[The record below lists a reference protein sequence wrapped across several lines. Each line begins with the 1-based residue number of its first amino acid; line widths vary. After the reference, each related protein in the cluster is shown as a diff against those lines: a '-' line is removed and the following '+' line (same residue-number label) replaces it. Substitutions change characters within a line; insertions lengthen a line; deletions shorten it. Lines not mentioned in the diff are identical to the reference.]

1 MLTYGEFLYS
11 LMIERNRKL
20 YFVLN
25 ISGVREVFHQLLEHS
40 LVHYELI
47 HYPPSTVAAAALC
60 LAQRFLPNVLPVE
73 PIYWLVELFSGSTE
87 LGDIQRCYVDM
98 SLWHHTWRQQSIYL
112 ARIASTA
119 AAQSS
124 VASSTHS
131 TSLMG
136 DVFAPMSYDLFGPVD
151 FCKQF
156 ADFSIAP
163 H

>member
-1 MLTYGEFLYS
+1 
-11 LMIERNRKL
+11 
-20 YFVLN
+20 
-25 ISGVREVFHQLLEHS
+25 
-40 LVHYELI
+40 
-47 HYPPSTVAAAALC
+47 
-60 LAQRFLPNVLPVE
+60 
-73 PIYWLVELFSGSTE
+73 
-87 LGDIQRCYVDM
+87 M